1 MSIFDRAKRAISSKA
16 NAILDKAEDPRK
28 MIELSLD
35 EMKEHMTRARQD
47 VIAAVASEKQLRKKI
62 DEQEKE
68 VEKWEGRAELAVK
81 AGDDQ
86 LAREALRQKARVKEQ
101 LDAAKKEREAQLGLA
116 LTMRDELQKMEA
128 KHKELSSKKGTIAA
142 RAEIAKAGGG
152 SEALGA
158 KPGGENAF
166 ETFRGIETKIDDQEA
181 EIAAMRELEGHLG
194 GGAHEAELES
204 KFRKLEKS
212 GAPGSPVDDELAA
225 MKARIRIKPDR

>member
-28 MIELSLD
+28 MIELSLE

-47 VIAAVASEKQLRKKI
+47 VIAAVAAEKQLRKKI
-62 DEQEKE
+62 EEQEKE

-86 LAREALRQKARVKEQ
+86 LAREALRQKSRVKEL

-116 LTMRDELQKMEA
+116 LTMRDELHKMEA
-128 KHKELSSKKGTIAA
+128 KHKELSSKKGTIVA

-158 KPGGENAF
+158 KGGANAF
-166 ETFRGIETKIDDQEA
+166 ETFRGIEAKIDDQEA
-181 EIAAMRELEGHLG
+181 EVAAMRELEGHLG
-194 GGAHEAELES
+194 GGVQEAELES

-212 GAPGSPVDDELAA
+212 TAPGSPVDDELAA
-225 MKARIRIKPDR
+225 MKARIRIKPDK